1 MPALL
6 LGLNRA
12 LKGRIFDLP
21 SREGLAIPLGSAKT
35 LAIIFDDPDVAKHHA
50 RLTVTAA
57 GHQLEDLAGLAG
69 VVINDQ
75 PITVPTLLK
84 DGDEI
89 RLGTHL
95 VRYFTGA
102 DAAAHAAD
110 AKADLATH
118 DPISRLP
125 TGDAPADAA
134 ILRPAGWRDLLEQR
148 GAIAGLQ
155 CQRELGRRLAAARQG
170 GDQLSSIDG
179 WSFAVSPA
187 DRAAELAEAVTAE
200 PFPVDGGVVELA
212 LIVEQREP

>member
-1 MPALL
+1 MPALF

-12 LKGRIFDLP
+12 LKGRTFDLP
-21 SREGLAIPLGSAKT
+21 TREGMAIPLGSAKT
-35 LAIIFDDPDVAKHHA
+35 LPIIFDDPDVAKHHA

-57 GHQLEDLAGLAG
+57 GHQIEDLAGAAG
-69 VVINDQ
+69 VALNDQ
-75 PITVPTLLK
+75 PLAGPTLLK
-84 DGDEI
+84 DGDEV

-125 TGDAPADAA
+125 TGDPPADAA
-134 ILRPAGWRDLLEQR
+134 ILRPAAWRDVLEQR
-148 GAIAGLQ
+148 GAIVGLQ

-170 GDQLSSIDG
+170 GDQLTSIDG
-179 WSFAVSPA
+179 WSFAISPA
-187 DRAAELAEAVTAE
+187 DRAADLAEAVSAE
-200 PFPVDGGVVELA
+200 PFVVDGGTVALA